1 MCTCV
6 YTKAEISNLFLLS
19 FFPFLSH
26 FNLTFQFLSA
36 TQSCLV
42 LLCPQ
47 LVEKCYNILKQYS
60 LCFVH
65 QPRYFCITHEA
76 KKRHGIKTVC
86 ILTVNSQVF
95 FSKGII
101 TTYFRTCNVIY
112 IYCLSQIGWQN
123 DETGAEPDLK
133 KLNLTCTKIDTIQK
147 IN

>member
-1 MCTCV
+1 MPAVIHHGGCIFQWSESTGVMCKENSQLSFTYTYVHMCV
-6 YTKAEISNLFLLS
+6 RKSRDIKPFLLS
-19 FFPFLSH
+19 FFSFLSH
-26 FNLTFQFLSA
+26 FNVTFQFLSA

-76 KKRHGIKTVC
+76 KKKHGIKTVC

-95 FSKGII
+95 FS
-101 TTYFRTCNVIY
+101 
-112 IYCLSQIGWQN
+112 
-123 DETGAEPDLK
+123 E
-133 KLNLTCTKIDTIQK
+133 KL
-147 IN
+147 